1 MKIIKKKK
9 ASDLFFLC
17 LFVSFNLLGSSKTN
31 YNCSPLCFSE
41 LLKDYLEFYQKEKK
55 RGYSIYF
62 FFFKKKIYC
71 TPALKTRLH
80 HREIKSCPLHQN

>member
-1 MKIIKKKK
+1 MYENNKKKK

-62 FFFKKKIYC
+62 FFLRKKSIA
-71 TPALKTRLH
+71 PQPLKPGYIIER
-80 HREIKSCPLHQN
+80 